1 MYKNNKGDLRM
12 KLFKRFAAIFVIAAF
27 AVIAGSVK
35 TDYSCDCGEI
45 SFPFSLLTK
54 VFDKNEKDTVSDTH
68 EHELDGKLSLL
79 GGVAF
84 AQNNAANIKVTF
96 IELGS
101 VNCIPCK
108 MMQPVMK
115 QIEQKYGSQVKV
127 VFYDVWTEKGQPYGQ
142 KFGIR
147 VIPTQVYIDSNG
159 KEFFRHEGFH
169 PFEEVEK
176 VLKKGGVR

>member
-1 MYKNNKGDLRM
+1 M
-12 KLFKRFAAIFVIAAF
+12 KLFKRFVLIFVIAAF

-35 TDYSCDCGEI
+35 TDYSCDCGI
-45 SFPFSLLTK
+45 GTSFPFSLITK
-54 VFDKNEKDTVSDTH
+54 IFKTGEKNIVSVIH
-68 EHELDGKLSLL
+68 KQHELDGKLSLL

-84 AQNNAANIKVTF
+84 AQKKNANIKVTF

-115 QIEQKYGSQVKV
+115 QIEQKYGTQVKV
-127 VFYDVWTEKGQPYGQ
+127 VFYDVWTEKGQPYGKQ
-142 KFGIR
+142 YGIR
-147 VIPTQVYIDSNG
+147 VIPTQVYLDSNG

>member
-1 MYKNNKGDLRM
+1 M
-12 KLFKRFAAIFVIAAF
+12 KLLKRFAVIFVIAAF

-35 TDYSCDCGEI
+35 TDISCDCGAGA
-45 SFPFSLLTK
+45 SFPFSLLAKIFETGE
-54 VFDKNEKDTVSDTH
+54 KNAISDTH
-68 EHELDGKLSLL
+68 EHEFDGKLSLL

-84 AQNNAANIKVTF
+84 AQKKSANIKVTF

-115 QIEQKYGSQVKV
+115 EIEQKYGSQVKV
-127 VFYDVWTEKGQPYGQ
+127 VFHDVWTEKGEPFART
-142 KFGIR
+142 FGIR
-147 VIPTQVYIDSNG
+147 AIPTQVYLDSND
-159 KEFFRHEGFH
+159 KEFARHEGFH

-176 VLKKGGVR
+176 ILKKGGVR